1 MRTLFLFF
9 LFVFASFGVM
19 AQGERQVIRF
29 SGLVVEG
36 DSSYGVPGVHLYV
49 LKAGRGIS
57 TDVTGYF
64 SMPTLAGDTVIVS
77 AIGYKKQRIVIP
89 NRKEAGYSV
98 LIDLKADTTY
108 LPIVEVFPF
117 PSIEVFKE
125 VFLATKVPETFEE
138 QNVRRNL
145 SNQELARLSFAAPAT
160 PNMGYRNTMN
170 TYINSIMN
178 KNAATTIPL
187 LNPFAWAELIKSIK
201 RGDYRKKNK

>member
-1 MRTLFLFF
+1 MRTLFLLF
-9 LFVFASFGVM
+9 LFAFVSFGVM

-49 LKAGRGIS
+49 PKAGRGIS
-57 TDVTGYF
+57 TDATGYF

-89 NRKEAGYSV
+89 NRKESGYSV
-98 LIDLKADTTY
+98 LIDLKIDTTY
-108 LPIVEVFPF
+108 LPVVEVFPF

-125 VFLATKVPETFEE
+125 VFLATRIPETFEE
-138 QNVRRNL
+138 QNVKRNL
-145 SNQELARLSFAAPAT
+145 SNQELTRLSFAAPAT

-178 KNAATTIPL
+178 KNSATSIPL

-201 RGDYRKKNK
+201 RGDYRKKDK